1 MFELVRLYQIVEG
14 RPKFRSRTFI
24 ARDISALFGLKILNL
39 HLRVQICQGELK
51 DDKVKFERSNHL
63 DKNKIY
69 ELKDSETR

>member
-1 MFELVRLYQIVEG
+1 MKIPIPGVNSI
-14 RPKFRSRTFI
+14 FI

-69 ELKDSETR
+69 ELKRKLVE